1 MTTRA
6 LGYWD
11 QYGAP
16 SIVDWCEPN
25 YEVSPYVAEW
35 WNTLSSIPMGI
46 TGLMGIW
53 LCWRNREWLE
63 TRFLINF
70 VAFTLVGWGSAAFHG
85 TLLRIPQ
92 AADELPMVYSALA
105 SVYIIVLRHDF
116 MDSNA
121 TNRQLK
127 WGIGLSVFAVGFTA
141 AYWTSEAWYFL
152 LFLLIYASLITY
164 LVIRTFYLSYTAT
177 NKTQM
182 VWLCW
187 TSFGI
192 FLGGFFIMWIP
203 EHVILPCDHSF
214 QRIQPHSFFHGTSTT
229 QFHWLPAPF
238 MRKVD

>member
-1 MTTRA
+1 
-6 LGYWD
+6 
-11 QYGAP
+11 
-16 SIVDWCEPN
+16 
-25 YEVSPYVAEW
+25 
-35 WNTLSSIPMGI
+35 
-46 TGLMGIW
+46 
-53 LCWRNREWLE
+53 
-63 TRFLINF
+63 
-70 VAFTLVGWGSAAFHG
+70 
-85 TLLRIPQ
+85 
-92 AADELPMVYSALA
+92 MVYSALA

-229 QFHWLPAPF
+229 GAYFWIMWAIADRLHSKGQTTQFHWLPAPF